1 MRCGLRH
8 RFLVRIGTETFLVT
22 APRQEEVAVIRHRLH
37 ANPPIGYRI
46 RIATPE
52 TIRAFIA
59 AHRHPA
65 LTHYALNRLAGV
77 LPRLSA
83 RPRRHARRPALL
95 LAAALALPSLRRSR
109 L

>member
-1 MRCGLRH
+1 MRLRLATSV
-8 RFLVRIGTETFLVT
+8 LVRIGTETFPVT

-65 LTHYALNRLAGV
+65 
-77 LPRLSA
+77 
-83 RPRRHARRPALL
+83 
-95 LAAALALPSLRRSR
+95 
-109 L
+109 